1 MKVKKKKNFF
11 LEIYS
16 SSSYIYRY
24 LFYFS
29 GYNYCYSNRNQNYL
43 FFEAVILI
51 EPFERKNNNKIVI
64 IKFSLYLSSLEQQL
78 LKLASISHRTLCA
91 FKSAHA

>member
-16 SSSYIYRY
+16 SFSYIYHY

-43 FFEAVILI
+43 FFEGVILI

>member
-1 MKVKKKKNFF
+1 MKVKKKNFF

-29 GYNYCYSNRNQNYL
+29 DYNYCYSNRNQNYL
-43 FFEAVILI
+43 FFEGVILI

>member
-1 MKVKKKKNFF
+1 MKVKKKKFF
-11 LEIYS
+11 LKIYS

-29 GYNYCYSNRNQNYL
+29 DYNYCYSNRNQNYL